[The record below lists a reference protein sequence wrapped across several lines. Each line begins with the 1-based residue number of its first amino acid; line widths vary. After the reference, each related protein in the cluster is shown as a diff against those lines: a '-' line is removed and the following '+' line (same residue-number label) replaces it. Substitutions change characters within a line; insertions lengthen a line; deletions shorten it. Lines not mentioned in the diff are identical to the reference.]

1 MAQFRHRL
9 GELPVPGMEEF
20 ERRVRASGGR
30 LPCFCHGSNSVVQ
43 LRQRLQNPF
52 LTAERGRVRGFQRIF
67 AGYSRKWGGGGVASL
82 VEKKDAE
89 TLGSIVYLTESE
101 FDHLD
106 RFEGIPEGADPFGV
120 DFEENRYRRQWVRV
134 EDGEELFGIAY
145 VRNNG
150 LWRGF
155 PSEAYL
161 TACARNVGQFW
172 AAELA
177 ATGLRV
183 FDEELCH
190 QGTFAAHKVLAAVE
204 KETNELFL
212 HSLWKI
218 LGQPPAVGKK
228 EAGSAAVKSVR
239 SGDGGRFSFVADK
252 KFSDVHHNLSKQRGW
267 TPIPFLRA
275 SRGFQLKW
283 RNYAN
288 CAENFASKTK
298 TPQKLLLN
306 HIEGSRCLG
315 LKRELCWRLRAVD
328 VAVRGDPALRS
339 TMIGSRG
346 GVSSGQAA
354 AAVQNQYYPQC
365 WDLQDAVDVF
375 CFVANFT
382 ICTAHAALDTVVLR
396 RSLGGGSAA
405 TGHAQPG
412 PCYAAVSR
420 LQQACARF
428 REPSDALALAPDVLL
443 SVLAFGT
450 NVRDLRD
457 ALSSELKAGAHTGIE
472 DAWPSWVQLNKSRGT
487 WVLKPGGAARGEGI
501 AVLDDLNDALGYM
514 DSLMAVEPRG
524 SDDSV
529 KKSSSPHWRADFSTT
544 SGGSK
549 DTTAVAQLYVER
561 PLLIRGKKFDVRQ
574 WVLVVS
580 PLTCTPSAPA
590 AAPLEIWF
598 FDSCYLRFCAA
609 DYDVSDDADLT
620 NRLMHL
626 TNNSVQKHGDEYVDK
641 KKNSRILRASSA
653 CAAAPTDQKAPTT
666 TGDAAATGKPAPS
679 QLPADAGVSDSKEVV
694 GGGEG
699 SCGTPSVHQWAP
711 GLMWPS
717 SKFEAHIGRGA
728 WLGMS
733 ELLRRRAVP
742 C

>member
-1 MAQFRHRL
+1 MAQFLRGL
-9 GELPVPGMEEF
+9 GELPVAGMEEF

-30 LPCFCHGSNSVVQ
+30 LPCFCHGSNSVLQ
-43 LRQRLQNPF
+43 LRQRLRNPF
-52 LTAERGRVRGFQRIF
+52 LTAERARVRGFQRIF

-89 TLGSIVYLTESE
+89 TLGSIVYLTAAE

-155 PSEAYL
+155 PSDAYL
-161 TACARNVGQFW
+161 TACTRNVGQFW
-172 AAELA
+172 KVDLA

-183 FDEELCH
+183 LDEDLCH
-190 QGTFAAHKVLAAVE
+190 QGTFATTKVLEAVE
-204 KETNELFL
+204 DETNELFL
-212 HSLWKI
+212 HSLWKM
-218 LGQPPAVGKK
+218 LGRQQAGRSEASRNANVG
-228 EAGSAAVKSVR
+228 R
-239 SGDGGRFSFVADK
+239 GRFSFVADK
-252 KFSDVHHNLSKQRGW
+252 KFSDVYHNLSNQRGW

-288 CAENFASKTK
+288 CADNFASK
-298 TPQKLLLN
+298 PQQLLLN
-306 HIEGSRCLG
+306 HIQGTRCLG

-328 VAVRGDPALRS
+328 VAISGDPALRS
-339 TMIGSRG
+339 TMIGSERSH
-346 GVSSGQAA
+346 V
-354 AAVQNQYYPQC
+354 VQNQYYPQC
-365 WDLQDAVDVF
+365 WDLQDPVDLF
-375 CFVANFT
+375 CFIANFT
-382 ICTAHAALDTVVLR
+382 ICTAHAALDALP
-396 RSLGGGSAA
+396 SAGESA
-405 TGHAQPG
+405 TNSPASPG

-420 LQQACARF
+420 LQQACIPF
-428 REPSDALALAPDVLL
+428 REPSDVLALAPSVLL
-443 SVLAFGT
+443 SVLSFGT
-450 NVRDLRD
+450 SVRDLRD
-457 ALSSELKAGAHTGIE
+457 SLRSELKAGTNIMIDGV
-472 DAWPSWVQLNKSRGT
+472 WPSWVRLNKSRGA
-487 WVLKPGGAARGEGI
+487 WVLKPGSAARGEGI

-514 DSLMAVEPRG
+514 DSLMAIDSG
-524 SDDSV
+524 KDDNEN
-529 KKSSSPHWRADFSTT
+529 KFPHWRADFGA
-544 SGGSK
+544 SGGSR

-580 PLTCTPSAPA
+580 PLTCTPAAP
-590 AAPLEIWF
+590 APLEIWF
-598 FDSCYLRFCAA
+598 FDACYLRFCAA
-609 DYDVSDDADLT
+609 DYDVSDGADLA

-641 KKNSRILRASSA
+641 KNSRLSGSSCAASIEH
-653 CAAAPTDQKAPTT
+653 AAPTTSASSD
-666 TGDAAATGKPAPS
+666 APS
-679 QLPADAGVSDSKEVV
+679 PQLGAGVLDQNP
-694 GGGEG
+694 GGEG
-699 SCGTPSVHQWAP
+699 ACGSSSVHQWAP

-728 WLGMS
+728 WLGT
-733 ELLRRRAVP
+733 
-742 C
+742 